1 MTTVRLNDEIVS
13 ISRNLRGPLDYAR
26 KHGVARV
33 QIAPIDTGGLLY
45 VTYDNG
51 ATCLT
56 TFADYSVLQGFAK
69 DRSTPGHGRQSLWPE
84 AEVTSASAIAV

>member
-13 ISRNLRGPLDYAR
+13 LSRNLRGMLDYGR
-26 KHGVARV
+26 KQGVCRV

-45 VTYDNG
+45 VAYYNG

-56 TFADYSVLQGFAK
+56 TFADYSVLRGFVQ
-69 DRSTPGHGRQSLWPE
+69 DRSTPGHGRKSLWPE
-84 AEVTSASAIAV
+84 AEITSATLLA